1 MYETQEAM
9 ETLLRKSKDILSEQ
23 PGLFDNSPEEILEK
37 LNDGTQE
44 MIHVLWGVAALVFVN
59 GIEDLSYEGLAHSLT
74 ETSMPDNLCGK
85 VMYILQ
91 RDKGINTI
99 KLMVAAR
106 HIGRVEKTVPFVC
119 RNFSFDERI
128 GEKEVDEFID
138 TINDVSQK
146 SIYVVINGFAKRV
159 VAESLEKQ
167 AVLHVMKEVTDKGR
181 LFLQKLICEVYKQD
195 QLRGNI
201 ILDVMLNDSQ
211 NNRLIDAIVAGILAS
226 FNYDV
231 TEFSSHFDVLDSFW
245 DDSDTHEKVIPCYV
259 QYALIVPEADVLR
272 VKIMERLEGI
282 PQSKLCAKQSFMGAV
297 MYQKKEP
304 RDLEIIV
311 ERIGSTPFEKD
322 ASLLQSL
329 ITYWYEKKH
338 KTAQEELWRIIR
350 NLFIANGYGADDRGE
365 FFKVVGT
372 MLPKGSSPNEVWECF
387 IESMLS
393 EGDAYLQFALGLFE
407 HVLVPTVTKEKRTNS
422 MLSESAAL
430 MILKIVAL
438 FTHDT
443 EDIVQFAFSLIEQID
458 DLSETYI
465 INCIDI
471 VYHEYPGTSH
481 NVAQH
486 YLAATN
492 EWQKRLARRI
502 EEQFENDRVNQSAW
516 HEIPDLYPSNSRHDV
531 YRHVQMEWNQRINRD
546 ARKQSV
552 AGLLFRNVVMKYGH
566 KIVHIIEIKP
576 GEYTS
581 RTSGYKTSKVEIE
594 MPSSYVN
601 SPVTRQMRIY
611 DALEERRTYIETC
624 HQGLSVAAEGEG

>member
-9 ETLLRKSKDILSEQ
+9 ESLLRKSKDILSKQ
-23 PGLFDNSPEEILEK
+23 PGLFDNSPEEILER

-44 MIHVLWGVAALVFVN
+44 MIHLRWGVAALVFVN
-59 GIEDLSYEGLAHSLT
+59 GIEDLSYEGLAYSLT

-85 VMYILQ
+85 IMYILQ

-259 QYALIVPEADVLR
+259 QYASIVPETDVLR
-272 VKIMERLEGI
+272 VNVMERLEGI

-304 RDLEIIV
+304 RDLENIV
-311 ERIGSTPFEKD
+311 KRIGSAPFEKD

-329 ITYWYEKKH
+329 ITYWYQKMH
-338 KTAQEELWRIIR
+338 KTAEKELWHNIR
-350 NLFIANGYGADDRGE
+350 SLFIVNGYGAKDRGE

-372 MLPKGSSPNEVWECF
+372 MLPKGSSQNEVWECF

-393 EGDAYLQFALGLFE
+393 EGDAHLQFALGLFE
-407 HVLVPTVTKEKRTNS
+407 HVLVPTATKERSTNS
-422 MLSESAAL
+422 MLSERAAL
-430 MILKIVAL
+430 MILKIVTL

-465 INCIDI
+465 IDCIDI
-471 VYHEYPGTSH
+471 VYHEYPDTSH
-481 NVAQH
+481 NVAQK
-486 YLAATN
+486 YLTSPN
-492 EWQKRLARRI
+492 EWQRSLAKRI
-502 EEQFENDRVNQSAW
+502 EEQYETDRVHQSAW
-516 HEIPDLYPSNSRHDV
+516 HEVPDLYPSNSRHDV

-552 AGLLFRNVVMKYGH
+552 GGLFFRNVMMKYGR
-566 KIVHIIEIKP
+566 KLVHIIEIKP

-581 RTSGYKTSKVEIE
+581 RTSGYITSTVKIEI
-594 MPSSYVN
+594 PSSYVN
-601 SPVTRQMRIY
+601 SPITRRMRMY
-611 DALEERRTYIETC
+611 DALEERRAYIEAC

>member
-9 ETLLRKSKDILSEQ
+9 ESLMRKSKDILSEQ

-44 MIHVLWGVAALVFVN
+44 MIHVRWGVAALVFVN
-59 GIEDLSYEGLAHSLT
+59 GLEDLSYDGLAHSLT

-91 RDKGINTI
+91 RDDGINTI

-106 HIGRVEKTVPFVC
+106 HVGKVEKTIPFVC
-119 RNFSFDERI
+119 RNFAFDERI
-128 GEKEVDEFID
+128 GEEEVGEFID
-138 TINDVSQK
+138 TINDISQK
-146 SIYVVINGFAKRV
+146 NIYVVINGFAKRV

-167 AVLHVMKEVTDKGR
+167 AFLHVMKGVTDKGL

-201 ILDVMLNDSQ
+201 VLDIMLNDSQ
-211 NNRLIDAIVAGILAS
+211 KNRLIDVILAGIMAS

-231 TEFSSHFDVLDSFW
+231 AEFSSHFNVLDTFW
-245 DDSDTHEKVIPCYV
+245 DDSGIHEKVIPCYV

-272 VKIMERLEGI
+272 VKVMERLKGI
-282 PQSKLCAKQSFMGAV
+282 PQAKLCDKQSFMSAV

-311 ERIGSTPFEKD
+311 EEISSTPFEKD
-322 ASLLQSL
+322 SSLLQSL
-329 ITYWYEKKH
+329 ITYWYYKKH
-338 KTAQEELWRIIR
+338 ETAQEELWHIIR
-350 NLFIANGYGADDRGE
+350 NLFIVNGYGAKDRSE
-365 FFKVVGT
+365 FFEAVG
-372 MLPKGSSPNEVWECF
+372 MLLPKGSSLSEAWECF
-387 IESMLS
+387 IESMLI
-393 EGDAYLQFALGLFE
+393 EGDAHLQFALGLFE
-407 HVLVPTVTKEKRTNS
+407 HVLVPTVTKERRINS

-471 VYHEYPGTSH
+471 VYHEYPGTSY
-481 NVAQH
+481 NVAQQ
-486 YLAATN
+486 YLESTN
-492 EWQKRLARRI
+492 EWQKRLAGRI
-502 EEQFENDRVNQSAW
+502 EEQFENDRINQSAW
-516 HEIPDLYPSNSRHDV
+516 HEVPDLYPSNSRHDV

-552 AGLLFRNVVMKYGH
+552 AGLLFRNVMMKYGR
-566 KIVHIIEIKP
+566 KIVHVIEIKP

-581 RTSGYKTSKVEIE
+581 RTSGYITSTVGIE

-601 SPVTRQMRIY
+601 SPITRQMKMY

-624 HQGLSVAAEGEG
+624 HQGLSVAAEGER